1 MKKYVRF
8 VDKATHTLTWTR
20 PYETDEEYFEIMDN
34 IDPDLWEIKFDK
46 AGAQKLPPQI
56 QEREEI

>member
-34 IDPDLWEIKFDK
+34 IDPDLWEITFDK
-46 AGAQKLPPQI
+46 VEA
-56 QEREEI
+56 